1 MGCKRNFTLI
11 ELLVVIA
18 IIAILAAMLMP
29 ALQQARETAKQ
40 ATCLNNLK
48 QQGNGM
54 NFYIAQYDY
63 FPCGGVGV
71 PHGSTVTGAY
81 HLTWKLQIA
90 IMLGLP
96 GGSTKN
102 LDDQQRKALS
112 SGTFLC
118 PNYTAFDRVPSSVNR
133 AALGG
138 YGYAYTGGQSGTN
151 KIARNLG
158 FGAIYVKT
166 NEVRRP
172 SITIA
177 VGENNDTVDLSNE
190 QKNAF
195 FYGASDTT
203 PVLGRH
209 ANYSKMGLLWVDGH
223 TSAMPNSEIQ
233 QGKTIPGWSAT
244 YNKFYY
250 FTLLAK

>member
-1 MGCKRNFTLI
+1 MKQMKKFTLI

-54 NFYIAQYDY
+54 NFYTAQYDY
-63 FPCGGVGV
+63 FPCGGIGV

-81 HLTWKLQIA
+81 HFSWKLQIA

-133 AALGG
+133 ASLGG
-138 YGYAYTGGQSGTN
+138 YGYAYTGGQSGTG

-158 FGAIYVKT
+158 FGGIYVKA

-172 SITIA
+172 SATIA
-177 VGENNDTVDLSNE
+177 VGENNDMVDLSNE
-190 QKNAF
+190 QKDAF

-209 ANYSKMGLLWVDGH
+209 AGYSKMGLLWVDGH

-233 QGKTIPGWSAT
+233 QGKPIPGWSAD